1 MWRRPH
7 GLRALTRWRK
17 ATSGSLSSRRSLS
30 VSSEKA
36 SGVTSPSRNACA
48 YAPDQAAQP
57 GHDSKPFLRASVL
70 SPADAEARFHASPAA
85 KGPSV
90 KGMQP
95 YLPEPG
101 KMVADCIG
109 PLGESADALNFRLGS
124 RAALPVGYLCYHRSG
139 VESRHSPQLCAAEF
153 RTRFLQ
159 PQSAWR
165 HRIRVGHPGVATGGE
180 FS

>member
-1 MWRRPH
+1 MPRR
-7 GLRALTRWRK
+7 LQKALQLK
-17 ATSGSLSSRRSLS
+17 VCSRI
-30 VSSEKA
+30 
-36 SGVTSPSRNACA
+36 
-48 YAPDQAAQP
+48 
-57 GHDSKPFLRASVL
+57 F
-70 SPADAEARFHASPAA
+70 
-85 KGPSV
+85 
-90 KGMQP
+90 
-95 YLPEPG
+95 PEPG